1 MLSLVAFK
9 LEAMEAR
16 RSKNQATSL
25 PWVMAAVKFCFSVMV
40 ESFVFQGS
48 GDIEMRVKWGAQVE
62 VRVHVFDE
70 DLLGFGHISRDV
82 FDVHVGHENIRLTL
96 CFKMDMKTPLVDL
109 DGKVHAQTFV
119 ATNLLFSLFSRVRYT
134 REVGVQNLEM
144 KLVALSPAAAVRV
157 AEQEQSLSRLAKVFI
172 SSLLHC
178 WKTSLLG
185 QLQWKWKVIPVTEGA
200 PATPW

>member
-1 MLSLVAFK
+1 
-9 LEAMEAR
+9 MEAR

-109 DGKVHAQTFV
+109 DGK
-119 ATNLLFSLFSRVRYT
+119 RYT